1 MERVFITVKG
11 MKIESHDNYTK
22 IILKI
27 KKHGF
32 TKVEFLQC
40 HNNYITCSDGL
51 SEMVFAQDN
60 RNLVDLINFYPR
72 AIPEIIIKYYNEDLY
87 AVRKEFLNITF
98 LNKNDFWVFIMNRD
112 VFMGKLNLLRQ
123 KHNK

>member
-1 MERVFITVKG
+1 
-11 MKIESHDNYTK
+11 
-22 IILKI
+22 
-27 KKHGF
+27 
-32 TKVEFLQC
+32 
-40 HNNYITCSDGL
+40 
-51 SEMVFAQDN
+51 MVFAQDN
-60 RNLVDLINFYPR
+60 RNLVELINFYPR